1 METLSAFFD
10 ATGFMPHGHC
20 FLWTPSLLWALTV
33 SDSLIGLSYL
43 SIPAAIWTF
52 KRRRHDLPFGWIFV
66 LFSAFIFACGATHLI
81 AVWEIWHPA
90 YALDAS
96 VKSLTAI
103 LSVLTAAVLWP
114 LIPRALAI
122 PSRTQLAQ
130 VNRNLQSE
138 IGRRVAMETQLLDT
152 NRSLDARIAART
164 AELERINDELRDKNR
179 QLERSNRDLEDF
191 AYIAS
196 HDLKTPLSGIK
207 SAALWLEEDLRDLSE
222 GSKELLR
229 LMRSRINRMEKLL
242 DDLLTFS
249 RVGRTDTA
257 LGETRVAEIVENII
271 EVLQPP
277 AHIPVRVDG
286 ELPVIFT
293 AGAQL
298 EQVLRN
304 LVNNAI
310 KHHDKKNGEVVVS
323 GKRIGDIVEFDVRD
337 DGPGIPPE
345 FHERIFQLF
354 QTLKRRDEV
363 EGSGM
368 GLAIVKRLVERQ
380 NCRIA
385 VYSQGDG
392 TGTRFHFNWP
402 ALPPGARAAEPP
414 NA

>member
-52 KRRRHDLPFGWIFV
+52 KRQRRDLPFGWIFI
-66 LFSAFIFACGATHLI
+66 LFSAFIFACGTTHLI
-81 AVWEIWHPA
+81 SVWEIWHPA

-96 VKSLTAI
+96 VKALTAV
-103 LSVLTAAVLWP
+103 LSVVTAAMLWP

-130 VNRNLQSE
+130 VNRDLQSE
-138 IGRRVAMETQLLDT
+138 IGRRTAMEVQLLDA
-152 NRSLDARIAART
+152 NRSLDSRIAART
-164 AELERINDELRDKNR
+164 AELERINEELRDKNQ

-207 SAALWLEEDLRDLSE
+207 SAALWIEEDLQDLSE
-222 GSKELLR
+222 GSRKLLG
-229 LMRSRINRMEKLL
+229 LMRSRINRMERLL
-242 DDLLTFS
+242 DDLLAFS

-257 LGETRVAEIVENII
+257 LGETRVADIVESII

-277 AHIPVRVDG
+277 AHIRVRVDG
-286 ELPVIFT
+286 DLPVIFT

-304 LVNNAI
+304 LVDNAI
-310 KHHDKKNGEVVVS
+310 KHHDKKSGEVVIS
-323 GKRIGDIVEFDVRD
+323 GKRAGDFVEFDVRD
-337 DGPGIPPE
+337 DGPGIRPE
-345 FHERIFQLF
+345 FHEKIFQLF

-380 NCRIA
+380 NCSIA
-385 VYSQGDG
+385 VYSTGDG

-402 ALPPGARAAEPP
+402 ALPATARAAEP
-414 NA
+414 AHA